1 LIIVAEFIGIVIA
14 ISVFEDVLVEVA
26 VTPVA
31 PVVETDPLDAPVTGT
46 VKETKVSVDALVPNL
61 C

>member
-14 ISVFEDVLVEVA
+14 ISVFVA
-26 VTPVA
+26 GLPDTVAITVTPVA
-31 PVVETDPLDAPVTGT
+31 PVVETAPADVGT